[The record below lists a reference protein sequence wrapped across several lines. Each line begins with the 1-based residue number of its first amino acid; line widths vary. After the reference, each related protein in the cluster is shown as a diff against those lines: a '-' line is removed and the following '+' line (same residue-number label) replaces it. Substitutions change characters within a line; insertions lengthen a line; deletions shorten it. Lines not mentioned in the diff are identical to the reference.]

1 MRDNLGMMAVN
12 LSVHVKMVVQECTNV
27 LQSKSFMCIGYEMKK
42 VLVSDS
48 KKFHQY
54 QQMNNHL

>member
-27 LQSKSFMCIGYEMKK
+27 LQSKSFMCIGYEMS
-42 VLVSDS
+42 VIEYTYR
-48 KKFHQY
+48 QY
-54 QQMNNHL
+54 NVDVCNRIYI